1 MAFPPGAQRKG
12 REAQKAKAATALA
25 KQKEVLPAVAQLRD
39 QQALQVISHVAE
51 HGDILAAS
59 KSLGVSEQRMG
70 FADVILFLR
79 SKPEWVNALEVAEAT
94 YAKKLSRDAVDVA
107 NEPIPWAEI
116 QGWDLDGQ
124 KLYLDAWAKRQKL
137 RVDTM
142 RGMAAS
148 LVPKV
153 PGTAVSVSVDA
164 SRREPAGAYA
174 TMLQA
179 VEQHERTAKVIE
191 HKEG

>member
-1 MAFPPGAQRKG
+1 MAFTAAHRRKATAAKAVAKQ
-12 REAQKAKAATALA
+12 REA
-25 KQKEVLPAVAQLRD
+25 LPAVAQLSD
-39 QQALQVISHVAE
+39 LQALRVISHVAE
-51 HGDILAAS
+51 HGDLLAAS
-59 KSLGVSEQRMG
+59 KSLGISEHRLG

-94 YAKKLSRDAVDVA
+94 YAKKLSRDAVTVA
-107 NEPIPWAEI
+107 NEDVPWEKILGWEI
-116 QGWDLDGQ
+116 EAQ

-142 RGMAAS
+142 RGMAAT

-191 HKEG
+191 HKEEG